1 MINTFEDLIGFRNSL
16 LPTPDFL
23 NSLPACSTIVLL
35 IELKCFNK
43 FLFKCPFVSVFCNPT
58 T

>member
-43 FLFKCPFVSVFCNPT
+43 DLFKRSFCICF
-58 T
+58 